1 MRAPLPHLPWE
12 AIADNL
18 ASAQPIRLSG
28 RVVRVG
34 GLLVEG
40 VLPGARMGMIC
51 RLGIRGY
58 PEGVPAEIVA
68 LREGRVSLMPL
79 QAVPGIRVGTP
90 IEPFQVESSVGV
102 SDAMIGRVLDGWGHP
117 IDKPGGS
124 RRIRAVQR
132 YPLYPLPMN
141 PLERGLVDSTL
152 PVGVRSLDAMLTC
165 GEGQRLVI
173 MAGAGVGKSTLLG
186 MMARN
191 SDADVTV
198 VALIGER
205 SREVKRFV
213 ESELGRDGLARS
225 IVISS
230 TSNTAVA
237 LRLRA
242 AFVATAIAEY
252 FRDQGKR
259 VLLLMDSLTRVCM
272 AQRELGLATGE
283 PPTTR
288 GYPPSAFAIIPR
300 LLERAGPGSN
310 ERGGS
315 ITALYTALLESDD
328 LGDPIGDAIRAVTD
342 GHIVLSRRLADRGH
356 FPAIDVL
363 KSVSRVM
370 SEVVS
375 EDHRKA
381 AAVVRR
387 TMADLEEV
395 DDLLS
400 IGGYDRG
407 AVPRFERAL
416 EMSDALRA
424 FLRQSSEEPVPTADD
439 TCRRLFALAQRVREA
454 EGAAG

>member
-1 MRAPLPHLPWE
+1 M
-12 AIADNL
+12 
-18 ASAQPIRLSG
+18 
-28 RVVRVG
+28 
-34 GLLVEG
+34 
-40 VLPGARMGMIC
+40 
-51 RLGIRGY
+51 
-58 PEGVPAEIVA
+58 
-68 LREGRVSLMPL
+68 
-79 QAVPGIRVGTP
+79 
-90 IEPFQVESSVGV
+90 
-102 SDAMIGRVLDGWGHP
+102 
-117 IDKPGGS
+117 
-124 RRIRAVQR
+124 QR
-132 YPLYPLPMN
+132 YPLYPLPLN

-152 PVGVRSLDAMLTC
+152 PVGIRSLDGLLTC

-205 SREVKRFV
+205 SREVKHFV
-213 ESELGRDGLARS
+213 ETELRGDGLERS
-225 IVISS
+225 IVISA

-237 LRLRA
+237 LRIRA
-242 AFVATAIAEY
+242 AFVATAIAEF

-300 LLERAGPGSN
+300 LLERAGPGLQT
-310 ERGGS
+310 RGGS

-375 EDHRKA
+375 EDHRRA

-387 TMADLEEV
+387 TMADLDEV
-395 DDLLS
+395 EDLLS

-416 EMSDALRA
+416 EMATQLRTY
-424 FLRQSSEEPVPTADD
+424 LRQGSDEDTPTPDQ
-439 TCRRLFALAQRVREA
+439 TRQRLFALAQTVREA
-454 EGAAG
+454 EGAAA